1 MQASDRML
9 AGRYAAALFQA
20 AAAKSEDQKILGELG
35 AARDLLL
42 SSEGLLRH
50 PRVSTAE
57 KKKLLG
63 AALEGKVGATTR
75 RFLELLIEKKRY
87 ELFAMVASMY
97 ARLAADKRG
106 AAKAVVRTARPL
118 SPDAQKTLIARL
130 KVFAGKD
137 IELEVKEDPELIG
150 GLSVKIGDWVLDS
163 SLRGQLRR
171 MRESFTNNHG
181 H

>member
-1 MQASDRML
+1 MQSSDRML

-20 AAAKSEDQKILGELG
+20 AADKSEDQKVSGELG

-42 SSEGLLRH
+42 SAEPLMRH

-57 KKKLLG
+57 KKRLLG
-63 AALEGKVGATTR
+63 ARLEGKVGATTR
-75 RFLELLIEKKRY
+75 RFLELLVEKKRY
-87 ELFAMVASMY
+87 ELFPMIAAMY

-106 AAKAVVRTARPL
+106 VVKAVVRSARPL
-118 SPDAQKTLIARL
+118 SAEAQQTLAARL
-130 KVFAGKD
+130 KIFAGKD

-150 GLSVKIGDWVLDS
+150 GVSVKIGDWVLDS

-171 MRESFTNNHG
+171 MRESIQ
-181 H
+181 